1 MAYIIDSITED
12 SLVILDEETE
22 FRGCYTN
29 SISERNILQKML
41 TSTDL
46 WSTTILPVWGDSP
59 TIIHPEPTIDIATIR
74 SNKQILIKQ
83 WCHDKIVEGITIDLG
98 LKDESGNPL
107 GQLHYTLSEKNQTDM
122 RDLVNMIA
130 AGTTQ
135 VTWRDDSRVT
145 HMVYTAEQF
154 MALYQAAT
162 VFILKCRFHSDGLEA
177 LLFRYTDNQIDD
189 IQSITWDTEL
199 PEDIQNQMDSL
210 LAVMLGQ
217 SGGTEDE
224 TES

>member
-1 MAYIIDSITED
+1 MAYSIDEITAD
-12 SLVILDEETE
+12 DLVLIDEETE
-22 FRGCYTN
+22 FRGCYAN
-29 SISERNILQKML
+29 SISERKILQTKL
-41 TSTDL
+41 ASTDL
-46 WSTTILPVWGDSP
+46 WNTVILPIWGDTP
-59 TIIHPEPTIDIATIR
+59 TVIHQEPTIDIATIR
-74 SNKQILIKQ
+74 SNKQTLIKQ
-83 WCHDKIVEGITIDLG
+83 WCHDKIVEGISIDLG
-98 LKDESGNPL
+98 LTDENGNPL
-107 GQLHYTLSEKNQTDM
+107 DELHYTLSEKNQTDM

-130 AGTTQ
+130 AGAAR

-189 IQSITWDTEL
+189 IQSLTWDTEL
-199 PEDIQNQMDSL
+199 PEDIQSQMDSL

-217 SGGTEDE
+217 SGKTKDE
-224 TES
+224 TKS